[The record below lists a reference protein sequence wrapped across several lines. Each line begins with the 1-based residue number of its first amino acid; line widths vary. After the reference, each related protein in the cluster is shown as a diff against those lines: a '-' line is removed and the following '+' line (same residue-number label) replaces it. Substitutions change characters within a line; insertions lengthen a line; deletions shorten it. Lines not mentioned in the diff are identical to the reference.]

1 MGEIE
6 REGKRSGD
14 GIIGSNEV
22 EIILKRIGPSPSSR
36 LFVPS
41 SIKVF
46 SSVFQL
52 MDNRNSI
59 SFSFSVSFFFSTFL
73 LGAVL
78 D

>member
-6 REGKRSGD
+6 REGKRSGG

-52 MDNRNSI
+52 I
-59 SFSFSVSFFFSTFL
+59 
-73 LGAVL
+73 
-78 D
+78 

>member
-6 REGKRSGD
+6 REGKRSGG

-22 EIILKRIGPSPSSR
+22 EISLKRIDPSPSSR

-59 SFSFSVSFFFSTFL
+59 SVSFFFPLFCW
-73 LGAVL
+73 GQYWIE
-78 D
+78 DF